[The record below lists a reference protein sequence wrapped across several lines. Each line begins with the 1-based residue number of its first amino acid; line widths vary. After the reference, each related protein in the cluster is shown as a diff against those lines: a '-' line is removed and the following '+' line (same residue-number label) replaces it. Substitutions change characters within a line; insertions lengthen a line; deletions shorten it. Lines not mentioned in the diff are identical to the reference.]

1 MKMEQKKYSKWIW
14 MKDEPEDAD
23 KTPFLVLF
31 RKKVVCKAGLQQVNL
46 TVSADS
52 RYKLY
57 VNDNLVEVGPS
68 KGDHQIWFQDE
79 LDITSYMKKGKNV
92 IAVAV
97 LRFPQN
103 PFLGNQSVM
112 TTSFPGLYC
121 DGKAIDE
128 SGRIYDLSADASWK
142 CRWDDRVRIMAETEG
157 FSPLHFYEE
166 VHENT
171 QISDWKTE
179 QFNAEGWSAAVP
191 YTQREIRKVVSPG
204 NLNPRTIPFM
214 YRKSRKFQQVVQVL
228 QSESGIDEWNA
239 FLKEKRQ
246 IAIGSGKKEIV
257 EIDAGEEMT
266 GYLKLRVSGGRGAR
280 IEILQSEAYV
290 QDRDLNEKRLQ
301 PMVGIKKN
309 REDFEH
315 GHLEGYKDIYHP
327 SGTGT
332 SRTIQSFEP
341 FWFRTFRYIQLHIVC
356 GEEPLILHGF
366 DYEETGYPL
375 EIKTHVKTSDR
386 SLEDIWRLSERTL
399 RRCMHETY
407 EDCPFYE
414 QLQYVMDSRSQILY
428 TYAVS
433 ADDRLARKCMDDF
446 RRSQR
451 YDGLLC
457 SAYPNT
463 KPNVIPGFSIY
474 YIMMLHDHMMYFGDN
489 KLIRNYLPAVENILR
504 YFEEQKTEYGYIGK
518 TGDVYGQGKFWSFID
533 WAPQWESGVPNAVC
547 TGNLTM
553 ESLLYLM
560 GLKAAAELC
569 SFIGRMEQ
577 ADDYRKQADELKV
590 SIRTHC
596 IGENGMLKDGA
607 NCEEYSQHCQVFGIL
622 TGVFDK
628 NEGRK
633 NLLETIENKAK
644 YPQCTVSMALY
655 LFRALEQTGLYSYTD
670 EYWEIW
676 RKMIRNHMTTSA
688 ESDTDPRSEC
698 HGWGALA
705 LYEIPSVI
713 LGVRPGAPGYGKVRI
728 SPVPGYL
735 SWAEGEAATPKGKV
749 FVSWKKEGDK
759 VELEY
764 RVPDGLTVEGQEEM

>member
-1 MKMEQKKYSKWIW
+1 MEQKKYSKWVWI
-14 MKDEPEDAD
+14 KDEPKDAD
-23 KTPFLVLF
+23 KNPFLVLF
-31 RKKVVCKAGLQQVNL
+31 RKEIVCEADLRQAKLA
-46 TVSADS
+46 VSADS

-57 VNDNLVEVGPS
+57 INEKLVEVGPS

-79 LDITSYMKKGKNV
+79 LDITAYMKKGINV
-92 IAVAV
+92 IAAAV

-112 TTSFPGLYC
+112 STSFPGLYC

-128 SGRIYDLSADASWK
+128 SGRIYDLSADSSWR

-171 QISDWKTE
+171 LISDWKKE
-179 QFNAEGWSAAVP
+179 QYHVEGWSAAEP
-191 YTQREIRKVVSPG
+191 YTQREIRKAVSPG

-214 YRKSRKFQQVVQVL
+214 YRKSRKFQQVVQIIRA
-228 QSESGIDEWNA
+228 ESDIDDWNA
-239 FLKEKRQ
+239 FLKENRQ
-246 IAIGSGKKEIV
+246 IIIGAGKEAIV

-266 GYLKLRVSGGRGAR
+266 GYLKLQVSGGRGAR

-290 QDRDLNEKRLQ
+290 QDGDWNKKRLQ
-301 PMVGIKKN
+301 PMTGVKKN
-309 REDFEH
+309 RQDFAH
-315 GHLEGYKDIYHP
+315 GHLEGYKDIYYP
-327 SGTGT
+327 SGTGMD
-332 SRTIQSFEP
+332 STIQCFEP
-341 FWFRTFRYIQLHIVC
+341 FWFRTFRFIQLHIVC

-375 EIKTHVKTSDR
+375 EIKTHVETSDR
-386 SLEDIWRLSERTL
+386 SLEDIWRISERTL

-428 TYAVS
+428 TYAIS

-474 YIMMLHDHMMYFGDN
+474 YILMLHDHMMYFGDK
-489 KLIRNYLPAVENILR
+489 KLIRTHLPAVENVLH
-504 YFEEQKTEYGYIGK
+504 YFEEQITEYGYVGK
-518 TGDVYGQGKFWSFID
+518 TGEVYGQGRFWSFID
-533 WAPQWESGVPNAVC
+533 WVPQWQAGVPNAVR
-547 TGNLTM
+547 TGSLTM

-560 GLKAAAELC
+560 GLKAAVDLC
-569 SFIGRMEQ
+569 AFSGRMEQ
-577 ADDYRKQADELKV
+577 AEEYKSQAKKLKE
-590 SIRTHC
+590 SIRKYC
-596 IGENGMLKDGA
+596 IGEGGMLKDGA
-607 NCEEYSQHCQVFGIL
+607 DCDEYSQHCQVFGIL
-622 TGVFDK
+622 TGVLTMD
-628 NEGRK
+628 EGRRH
-633 NLLETIENKAK
+633 LLKTIKEKET

-655 LFRALEQTGLYSYTD
+655 LFRALEQTGLYCYTD

-676 RKMIRNHMTTSA
+676 RKMIRNHMTTCA

-705 LYEIPSVI
+705 LYELPSVI
-713 LGVRPGAPGYGKVRI
+713 LGVRPAAPGYGKIRI
-728 SPVPGYL
+728 CPVPGYL
-735 SWAEGEAATPKGKV
+735 TWAQGEAATPKGKV

-759 VELEY
+759 VALKY
-764 RVPDGLTVEGQEEM
+764 RLPDGLVVEGQEEM

>member
-1 MKMEQKKYSKWIW
+1 MEQKKYSKWVWI
-14 MKDEPEDAD
+14 KDEPKDAD
-23 KTPFLVLF
+23 KNPFLVLF
-31 RKKVVCKAGLQQVNL
+31 RKEIVCEADLRQAKLA
-46 TVSADS
+46 VSADS

-57 VNDNLVEVGPS
+57 INEKLVEVGPS

-79 LDITSYMKKGKNV
+79 LDITAYMKKGINV
-92 IAVAV
+92 IAAAV

-112 TTSFPGLYC
+112 ATSFPGLYC

-128 SGRIYDLSADASWK
+128 SGRIYDLSADSSWR

-171 QISDWKTE
+171 LISDWKKE
-179 QFNAEGWSAAVP
+179 QYHVEGWSAAEP
-191 YTQREIRKVVSPG
+191 YTQREIRKAVSPG

-214 YRKSRKFQQVVQVL
+214 YRKSRKFQQVVQVIRA
-228 QSESGIDEWNA
+228 ESDIDDWNA
-239 FLKEKRQ
+239 FLKENRQ
-246 IAIGSGKKEIV
+246 IIIGAGKEAIV

-266 GYLKLRVSGGRGAR
+266 GYLKLQVSGGRGAR

-290 QDRDLNEKRLQ
+290 QDGDWNKKRLQ
-301 PMVGIKKN
+301 PMTGVKKN
-309 REDFEH
+309 RQDFAH
-315 GHLEGYKDIYHP
+315 GYLEGYKDIYYP
-327 SGTGT
+327 SGTGMD
-332 SRTIQSFEP
+332 STIQCFEP
-341 FWFRTFRYIQLHIVC
+341 FWFRTFRFIQLHIVC
-356 GEEPLILHGF
+356 GDEPLILHGF

-375 EIKTHVKTSDR
+375 EIKTHVETSDR
-386 SLEDIWRLSERTL
+386 SLEDIWRISERTL

-428 TYAVS
+428 TYAIS

-474 YIMMLHDHMMYFGDN
+474 YILMLHDHMMYFGDK
-489 KLIRNYLPAVENILR
+489 KLIRTHLPAVENVLH
-504 YFEEQKTEYGYIGK
+504 YFEEQITEYGYVGK
-518 TGDVYGQGKFWSFID
+518 TGEVYGQGRFWSFID
-533 WAPQWESGVPNAVC
+533 WVPQWQAGVPNAVR
-547 TGNLTM
+547 TGSLTM

-560 GLKAAAELC
+560 GLKAAVDLC
-569 SFIGRMEQ
+569 AFSGRMGQ
-577 ADDYRKQADELKV
+577 AEEYKSQAKKLKE
-590 SIRTHC
+590 SIRKYC
-596 IGENGMLKDGA
+596 IGEGGMLKDGA
-607 NCEEYSQHCQVFGIL
+607 DCDEYSQHCQVFGIL
-622 TGVFDK
+622 TGVLTMD
-628 NEGRK
+628 EGRRH
-633 NLLETIENKAK
+633 LLKTIKEKET

-655 LFRALEQTGLYSYTD
+655 LFRALEQTGLYCYTD

-676 RKMIRNHMTTSA
+676 RKMIRNHMTTCA

-705 LYEIPSVI
+705 LYELPSVI
-713 LGVRPGAPGYGKVRI
+713 LGVRPAAPGYGKIRI
-728 SPVPGYL
+728 CPVPGYL
-735 SWAEGEAATPKGKV
+735 TWAQGEAATPKGKV

-759 VELEY
+759 VALKY
-764 RVPDGLTVEGQEEM
+764 RLPDGLVVEGQEEM